1 MSEAANSPSEGCLGR
16 STIKG
21 GPLVLGGNVFGWT
34 IDSAT
39 SSQVLDAFIDGGG
52 VMIDTADC
60 YSAFVPGNAGG
71 ESETIIGDWL
81 PRRPRDQV
89 VIATKTGMRMGDG
102 TEGLA
107 PDRIVRTVEAS
118 LRRLKTDHIDLL
130 YAHMDDTSVPLE
142 DVLET
147 FDKLVRTGK
156 VRALGASNY
165 SASRLAEALDISEAN
180 NFSRFEVLQ
189 PLYNL
194 VERSAFEGELE
205 GVCRER
211 QIGVL
216 PYFGLASGFLT
227 GKYRSLEDAAGSA
240 RSAMVQGYLDERGKR
255 VLAAMDAVA
264 AQTGGTLAQIALAWL
279 AGKPQISAPI
289 ASATSVEQVE
299 NLLGA
304 SKLSLDEEM
313 MRQLDAASAP

>member
-1 MSEAANSPSEGCLGR
+1 
-16 STIKG
+16 
-21 GPLVLGGNVFGWT
+21 
-34 IDSAT
+34 
-39 SSQVLDAFIDGGG
+39 
-52 VMIDTADC
+52 
-60 YSAFVPGNAGG
+60 
-71 ESETIIGDWL
+71 
-81 PRRPRDQV
+81 
-89 VIATKTGMRMGDG
+89 MGDG

-205 GVCRER
+205 DVCRER

-304 SKLSLDEEM
+304 SRLSLDEEM